1 MNKGIAGSVA
11 TTGKSVNL
19 KNAYDDPRFNNSIDL
34 LTNYKTTS
42 MLCIPI
48 FGPTGDIIG
57 VANMINKKEPNDAVE
72 VFGIADQKLFED
84 FGVFCGLALHKALL
98 MEKIAEQQA
107 RLAIALDVMSYHT
120 DIQPQ
125 DLAAFKEK
133 EKRYFVPLEDLRHWK
148 FDAHM
153 FHSVLYF

>member
-1 MNKGIAGSVA
+1 MGNQDKIEHVL
-11 TTGKSVNL
+11 NII
-19 KNAYDDPRFNNSIDL
+19 DDLESIRVFQVKVSNDGL

-57 VANMINKKEPNDAVE
+57 VANMINNKEPN
-72 VFGIADQKLFED
+72 
-84 FGVFCGLALHKALL
+84 
-98 MEKIAEQQA
+98 
-107 RLAIALDVMSYHT
+107 
-120 DIQPQ
+120 
-125 DLAAFKEK
+125 LAAFKEK
-133 EKRYFVPLEDLRHWK
+133 EKSYFVHLEDLRHWK